1 MARLPRLV
9 IPHQP
14 HHLIQRGNDRQDIFR
29 DQEDFQ
35 HFLQWLK
42 DGARQFGVAVHAY
55 VLMSNHV
62 HLLTTPQDEQGL
74 SRLMQWLGRYYVPY
88 FNHKYG
94 RTGTLW
100 QGRYRAT
107 IIDSESY
114 FLACSSYIELNP
126 VRAGIANAPEAYVWS
141 SYLHHVGLKSDPLIT
156 DHKLYWALGNTPFER
171 ELAYRALV
179 TQGLGEQALAE
190 IRHATTKG
198 WALGRAEFIEDMER
212 KAGRRICPAK
222 RGRPSKKASLPQEL

>member
-9 IPHQP
+9 IPNQP

-29 DQEDFQ
+29 DPEDFQ
-35 HFLQWLK
+35 HFLQWLR
-42 DGARQFGVAVHAY
+42 DGARQFGVAIHAY
-55 VLMSNHV
+55 VLMSNHF
-62 HLLTTPQDEQGL
+62 HLLATPQDEQGL
-74 SRLMQWLGRYYVPY
+74 SRMMQWLGRYYVPY
-88 FNHKYG
+88 FNHKYS

-107 IIDSESY
+107 IVDSEPY
-114 FLACSSYIELNP
+114 FLVCSSYIELNP
-126 VRAGIANAPEAYVWS
+126 VRAGMVNVPEDYPWS

-179 TQGLGEQALAE
+179 AQGLGERALAE
-190 IRHATTKG
+190 IRHATLKG
-198 WALGRAEFIEDMER
+198 WALARREFIEDLEKR
-212 KAGRRICPAK
+212 AGRRICPAK
-222 RGRPSKKASLPQEL
+222 RGRPRKKVPSVVS

>member
-1 MARLPRLV
+1 MARLPRLI
-9 IPHQP
+9 IPNQP

-35 HFLQWLK
+35 HFLQWLRE
-42 DGARQFGVAVHAY
+42 GARQFGVAIHAY
-55 VLMSNHV
+55 VLMSNHF
-62 HLLTTPQDEQGL
+62 HLLATPQDEQGL
-74 SRLMQWLGRYYVPY
+74 SRMMQWLGRYYVPY

-107 IIDSESY
+107 IIDSEPY

-126 VRAGIANAPEAYVWS
+126 VRAGMVNAPEAYPWS

-179 TQGLGEQALAE
+179 AQGLGERALAE
-190 IRHATTKG
+190 IRHATMKG
-198 WALGRAEFIEDMER
+198 WALGRMEFIEGLEK

-222 RGRPSKKASLPQEL
+222 RGRPAKKATSVSS

>member
-35 HFLQWLK
+35 RFLHWLK
-42 DGARQFGVAVHAY
+42 EGARQFGVAIHAY
-55 VLMSNHV
+55 VLMSNHF
-62 HLLTTPQDEQGL
+62 HLLVTPSDEEGM
-74 SRLMQWLGRYYVPY
+74 SRMMQWLGRYYVPY

-107 IIDSESY
+107 IIDSEPY
-114 FLACSSYIELNP
+114 LLACSSYIELNP
-126 VRAGIANAPEAYVWS
+126 VRAGMVGAPEAYPWS
-141 SYLHHVGLKSDPLIT
+141 SYLHHVGLRQDPLIT
-156 DHKLYWALGNTPFER
+156 DHGLYWALGNTPFER
-171 ELAYRALV
+171 ELAYRGLVAL
-179 TQGLGEQALAE
+179 GLGGPVLEQ
-190 IRHATTKG
+190 IRQATVKG
-198 WALGRAEFIEDMER
+198 WALGRENFIQQVEK
-212 KAGRRICPAK
+212 KAGRRIGPIR
-222 RGRPSKKASLPQEL
+222 RGRPPKAKPA

>member
-35 HFLQWLK
+35 RFLHWLK
-42 DGARQFGVAVHAY
+42 EGARQFNVAIHAY
-55 VLMSNHV
+55 VLMSNHF
-62 HLLTTPQDEQGL
+62 HLLVTPVDEDGL
-74 SRLMQWLGRYYVPY
+74 SRMVQWLGRYYVPY

-107 IIDSESY
+107 IVDSEPY

-126 VRAGIANAPEAYVWS
+126 VRAGMVPTPDAYRWS
-141 SYLHHVGLKSDPLIT
+141 SYLHHVGLRQDPVII
-156 DHKLYWALGNTPFER
+156 DHALYWDLGNTPFER
-171 ELAYRALV
+171 ELAYRGLV
-179 TQGLGEQALAE
+179 AQGLGEKMLEQIRQAT
-190 IRHATTKG
+190 IKG
-198 WALGRAEFIEDMER
+198 WALGRDNFIQELE
-212 KAGRRICPAK
+212 KKSGRRIYPAK
-222 RGRPSKKASLPQEL
+222 RGRPSKRAAT